1 MNNDKI
7 NIVFSINDVYAKFCA
22 VTIASIQSNCK
33 EGINFFYVISKNAGC
48 THEILTII
56 CANQSS

>member
-33 EGINFFYVISKNAGC
+33 EGINFYVISKNVNSVTKKTGP
-48 THEILTII
+48 TREF
-56 CANQSS
+56 

>member
-33 EGINFFYVISKNAGC
+33 EGINFYVISKKMLTPSQKKINA
-48 THEILTII
+48 L
-56 CANQSS
+56 